1 MAMPE
6 VASVESIEQQLLELL
21 QRARQVKKVSTIDPP
36 LPVAELSKD
45 HGRLLEVT
53 GIHAQNAATETAAR
67 NLLHRLVASTSID
80 QPSFIEVWNLLD
92 ILQEC
97 GDRDECDP
105 ALVFWLIEELLD
117 SQTMDGCRKVFDFL
131 ESRRERLVARNFFP
145 TKNLVA
151 LRSCNELLR
160 RLSRA
165 EDAVFCGRVF
175 IFLFQC
181 FPLGD
186 KSSVNLRGEF
196 HVENVTTFERSEGDH
211 SGPREAMDVD
221 DNPKSS
227 NTIAETGQTPVD
239 EAGKTSTRSTG
250 IKEEQ
255 KTLDTDT
262 LYPIFWQ
269 LQQAFSNPPSLFSQQ
284 NLDEFK
290 AGLQATLST
299 FRAVPKVIQSQ
310 GVDVKRGV
318 KRKHGEGYENLASN
332 YNPKYLTSRDLFKLE
347 LSDLAFQRHI
357 LVQALILIDFLLS
370 LTEKSKTKLAQL
382 NTQKALQYS
391 FTLSEQ
397 DAEWAL
403 NSRTAIANYLREGP
417 EGNFYYRMVDTVLSR
432 DKNWVRWKMENCPP
446 IARERTPA
454 QVLLEAK
461 SGARR
466 ACATRRLKNTDGAI
480 NLSFLSEDGSTEG
493 VNHFDESRRFV
504 VNAVPSAEFF
514 VKEIQMYELD
524 LEMAATEDEKQKLQ
538 DDILGTTWR
547 ALRVAARDKLSLF
560 DKVDDGKNLQRL
572 LQSDA
577 SEGPVRDDS
586 LAGGASEGRNDGSVA
601 EHAEQEMQEGHSAD
615 DGNQAASETAAK

>member
-1 MAMPE
+1 M
-6 VASVESIEQQLLELL
+6 I
-21 QRARQVKKVSTIDPP
+21 
-36 LPVAELSKD
+36 
-45 HGRLLEVT
+45 
-53 GIHAQNAATETAAR
+53 
-67 NLLHRLVASTSID
+67 
-80 QPSFIEVWNLLD
+80 
-92 ILQEC
+92 
-97 GDRDECDP
+97 
-105 ALVFWLIEELLD
+105 
-117 SQTMDGCRKVFDFL
+117 
-131 ESRRERLVARNFFP
+131 
-145 TKNLVA
+145 
-151 LRSCNELLR
+151 
-160 RLSRA
+160 
-165 EDAVFCGRVF
+165 F

-211 SGPREAMDVD
+211 SGPREAMDVA

-227 NTIAETGQTPVD
+227 NTTAEPDQTPVD
-239 EAGKTSTRSTG
+239 EAGKTSTRSTSV
-250 IKEEQ
+250 KEEQ

-290 AGLQATLST
+290 AGLQDTLST

-318 KRKHGEGYENLASN
+318 KRKHGEGYEDPASN

-446 IARERTPA
+446 IAREPTPA

-480 NLSFLSEDGSTEG
+480 NLSFLSEDGSNG
-493 VNHFDESRRFV
+493 VNRFDESHR
-504 VNAVPSAEFF
+504 NTVPSAEFF
-514 VKEIQMYELD
+514 VREIQTYELD

-538 DDILGTTWR
+538 DDILGATWR

-577 SEGPVRDDS
+577 SEGPVRDDG

-601 EHAEQEMQEGHSAD
+601 EHSEREAQEGQPAD
-615 DGNQAASETAAK
+615 DGTQAASETAVK

>member
-36 LPVAELSKD
+36 LPVSELSRD

-80 QPSFIEVWNLLD
+80 QPSFVEVWNLLD

-97 GDRDECDP
+97 GD
-105 ALVFWLIEELLD
+105 
-117 SQTMDGCRKVFDFL
+117 
-131 ESRRERLVARNFFP
+131 
-145 TKNLVA
+145 
-151 LRSCNELLR
+151 
-160 RLSRA
+160 
-165 EDAVFCGRVF
+165 RVF

-211 SGPREAMDVD
+211 SGPREAMDVA

-227 NTIAETGQTPVD
+227 NTIAEPDQTPVD
-239 EAGKTSTRSTG
+239 EAGKTSTRSTSV
-250 IKEEQ
+250 KEEQ

-290 AGLQATLST
+290 AGLQDTLST

-318 KRKHGEGYENLASN
+318 KRKHGEGYEDPASN

-347 LSDLAFQRHI
+347 
-357 LVQALILIDFLLS
+357 
-370 LTEKSKTKLAQL
+370 
-382 NTQKALQYS
+382 
-391 FTLSEQ
+391 
-397 DAEWAL
+397 AEWAL

-446 IARERTPA
+446 IAREPTPA

-480 NLSFLSEDGSTEG
+480 NLSFLSEDGSNG
-493 VNHFDESRRFV
+493 VNRFDESHR
-504 VNAVPSAEFF
+504 NTVPSAEFF
-514 VKEIQMYELD
+514 VREIQTYELD

-538 DDILGTTWR
+538 DDILGATWR

-577 SEGPVRDDS
+577 SEGPVRDDG

-601 EHAEQEMQEGHSAD
+601 EHSEREAQEGQPAD
-615 DGNQAASETAAK
+615 DGTQAASETAVK